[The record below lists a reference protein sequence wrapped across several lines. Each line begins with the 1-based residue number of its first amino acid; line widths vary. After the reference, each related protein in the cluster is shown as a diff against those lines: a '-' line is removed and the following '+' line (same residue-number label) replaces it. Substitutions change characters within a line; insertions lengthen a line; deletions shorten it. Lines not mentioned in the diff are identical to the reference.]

1 MLLTKT
7 LDKEKTAETTRNI
20 VDYSVHGLVTIR
32 LVDAPQS
39 ALRNIER
46 IMGKSQGEPAANP
59 DITVKFTDDLPVYG
73 ELRFIGLNDAAFDN
87 KHFYVLDKH
96 GHRTLIDFSMLGER
110 CEILCERGTSIVP
123 HLVQILGLR
132 LLHKGYVLLHSAAF
146 VYNNVGVLV
155 TGWEKGGKTETL
167 LPFMAAGAK
176 YLSDEWTI
184 VSAEDSKLWGL
195 TGMTQVWSWHF
206 RHLPTLWQRIT
217 ASDRFR
223 IRMMRIYQAVYNA
236 LPRPL
241 RGYGLIGDWL
251 RQLSLEGGFPLL
263 GQSRSAPERIF
274 DNQLWQG
281 SASLDRLFL
290 ASMNGSTTRIMDA
303 DPDEAARR
311 MVASLEYERRNL
323 WIAYQKYRFAFPERN
338 NGLMDS
344 ARECQLS
351 LLRDAFGGK
360 QAYEIRHPYPVTLS
374 EIYEKVLPY
383 IEGK

>member
-1 MLLTKT
+1 MLLTKS
-7 LDKEKTAETTRNI
+7 LDKTRVAEGDQHI

-32 LVDAPQS
+32 LIDAPQS
-39 ALRNIER
+39 AVRNIER
-46 IMGKSQGEPAANP
+46 LMGKSQGIPAANP
-59 DITVKFTDDLPVYG
+59 DISVTFTDIMPVSG
-73 ELRFIGLNDAAFDN
+73 ELRYLGLNDAAFDN

-96 GHRTLIDFSMLGER
+96 GHKTLIDFSMLGER

-132 LLHKGYVLLHSAAF
+132 LLHKGYVMLHSAAF
-146 VYNNVGVLV
+146 VYNGVGVLV

-206 RHLPTLWQRIT
+206 RHLPTLWKRIA

-223 IRMMRIYQAVYNA
+223 IRMMRLYQVIYNA
-236 LPRPL
+236 LPRAL

-290 ASMNGSTTRIMDA
+290 ASMNNGDTRVLNGN
-303 DPDEAARR
+303 PDEAARR

-323 WIAYQKYRFAFPERN
+323 WTAYQKYRFAFPERN
-338 NGLMDS
+338 NNLLDS

-351 LLRDAFGGK
+351 LLREAFEGK
-360 QAYEIRHPYPVTLS
+360 QTYEIRHPYPVILS
-374 EIYEKVLPY
+374 EIYESILPHL
-383 IEGK
+383 EGK